1 MPVVNVD
8 EDARYGL
15 EVTVKSSKI
24 TKDFLF
30 DSLKK
35 IKNTIKDSRT
45 TKKNKNIYISSKDK
59 KGKLK
64 LNELNEKYKNSLSAL
79 PDNINKEQ
87 LKDYAKEFKK
97 MGVDFSFKKVSKDSY
112 SFFFS
117 SANAE
122 LIEKGIKNVLEKKT
136 NQKDNF
142 FSMDNIKNLNKK
154 ILEKYKGISKD
165 KHKSQSMER

>member
-1 MPVVNVD
+1 MVNVD

-15 EVTVKSSKI
+15 EVTIKSSKL
-24 TKDFLF
+24 TKDFLLN
-30 DSLKK
+30 SLEK
-35 IKNTIKDSRT
+35 IKDVIKS
-45 TKKNKNIYISSKDK
+45 KQGSKSSEKIYLSSKDK

-64 LNELNEKYKNSLSAL
+64 LKELTEKYKNNLSAL

-87 LKDYAKEFKK
+87 LKDYTKEFKK
-97 MGVDFSFKKVSKDSY
+97 MGVDFSVKRVSKDSY

-117 SANAE
+117 SANSE

-136 NQKDNF
+136 NKKDKF
-142 FSMDNIKNLNKK
+142 FSMENVKNLDKK
-154 ILEKYKGISKD
+154 IHEMYKGISKD